1 MSAMLEPHPPQPDE
15 ERPVVSEADLLQRL
29 AQRDSTALIEVER
42 RHWSSLY
49 AQVYGMVVDSSL
61 AERVVREVFTQLW
74 FAAERLPLRRSMWTW
89 LRDMARELSRAELAL
104 AESRDPKD
112 SSSILRLHEASTPV
126 DPGAPGACTSRG
138 ADADDS
144 ELPRGRYRQ
153 GEKVDGDG
161 PPRDACA
168 W

>member
-1 MSAMLEPHPPQPDE
+1 MSAMLEPD
-15 ERPVVSEADLLQRL
+15 RPLLSDAELLQRL
-29 AQRDSTALIEVER
+29 AKRDSTALIEVER

-49 AQVYGMVVDSSL
+49 AQVYAMLVESDA

-74 FAAERLPLRRSMWTW
+74 FAAERFPLKRSLWTW

-104 AESRDPKD
+104 AGSSNQQDP
-112 SSSILRLHEASTPV
+112 SIRRLHEAITPV
-126 DPGAPGACTSRG
+126 HPDAAAAGSDLG
-138 ADADDS
+138 ADAGD
-144 ELPRGRYRQ
+144 ELPSGRYRQ

>member
-1 MSAMLEPHPPQPDE
+1 MSTMLEGQPPQPAQ
-15 ERPVVSEADLLQRL
+15 ERPVLSEADLLHRL

-49 AQVYGMVVDSSL
+49 AQVYGMLIEPAL
-61 AERVVREVFTQLW
+61 AERVVREAFTQLW
-74 FAAERLPLRRSMWTW
+74 FAAERFPLEHTLWTW
-89 LRDMARELSRAELAL
+89 LREMAKELARAELAL
-104 AESRDPKD
+104 AASRNHEE
-112 SSSILRLHEASTPV
+112 SSSIRRFNEADTTVHP
-126 DPGAPGACTSRG
+126 DAAAAGTGGG
-138 ADADDS
+138 ADA
-144 ELPRGRYRQ
+144 ELPRVRYRQ

>member
-1 MSAMLEPHPPQPDE
+1 MSAMPEAQPPQPED
-15 ERPVVSEADLLQRL
+15 RPILSDADLLQRL

-49 AQVYGMVVDSSL
+49 AQVYGVLVEPAL

-74 FAAERLPLRRSMWTW
+74 FAAERFPLKRSLWTW

-104 AESRDPKD
+104 AEYRNSED
-112 SSSILRLHEASTPV
+112 SSSMRRLHVASTPAHP
-126 DPGAPGACTSRG
+126 DTAIASTGSG
-138 ADADDS
+138 ADTGVA
-144 ELPRGRYRQ
+144 ELPGVRYRK
-153 GEKVDGDG
+153 GESACDEG

>member
-1 MSAMLEPHPPQPDE
+1 MLEP
-15 ERPVVSEADLLQRL
+15 ERPLLSDAELLQRL

-49 AQVYGMVVDSSL
+49 AQVYGMVIDSTL
-61 AERVVREVFTQLW
+61 AERVVRDVFTELW
-74 FAAERLPLRRSMWTW
+74 FAAERFPLRRSVWNW
-89 LRDMARELSRAELAL
+89 LRDMARELARAEQAL
-104 AESRDPKD
+104 AVASNSDD
-112 SSSILRLHEASTPV
+112 GSSVRRLNEASS
-126 DPGAPGACTSRG
+126 PGHTDAAATGTRLG
-138 ADADDS
+138 TDADDEPPS
-144 ELPRGRYRQ
+144 RGYRQ